1 MSLFW
6 RIFALNALVLGGAT
20 ALLLWAPVTVSV
32 PVLLTEAVILLGGL
46 GVMLVANAALLRIGL
61 APLDRLTRQ
70 MTTVDLL
77 RPGGRLPVPGHGGVG
92 ELIAG
97 FNDMV
102 ERLEAE
108 RAASSARALDAQES
122 ERRRIAQELHD
133 EVGQSMTA
141 VLLTLKRAADHS
153 GGPVREDVRLAQET
167 TRASLDE
174 VRRLARRLRPGVLE
188 DLGLVSALT
197 ALASEFATHTGLRV
211 RRRFDSGLPA
221 LDRMSELVV
230 YRVAQESLTNV
241 ARHAEARHV
250 TVELSGTAGSVTLT
264 VSDDGR
270 GVGLARDGAGIRGMR
285 ERALLLG
292 AAFEIRPLPGG
303 GSAVRLTVP
312 VPAAPVASVPA
323 AHASVPA
330 APAAHASAP
339 AAPVAPAA
347 PAAPEE
353 GLP

>member
-6 RIFALNALVLGGAT
+6 RIFALNALVLGVAT

-46 GVMLVANAALLRIGL
+46 GVMLVANAALLRVGL

-70 MTTVDLL
+70 MATVDLL

-92 ELIAG
+92 ELIHT
-97 FNDMV
+97 FNEMI

-108 RAASSARALDAQES
+108 RAASSARALNAQES

-141 VLLTLKRAADHS
+141 VLLTLKRAADQS
-153 GGPVREDVRLAQET
+153 GGPLRDDMRLAQET
-167 TRASLDE
+167 TRSSLDE

-197 ALASEFATHTGLRV
+197 SLAVEFATHTGLRV
-211 RRRFDSGLPA
+211 ERRFGAGLPG
-221 LDRMSELVV
+221 LDRVGELVV

-241 ARHAEARHV
+241 ARHAEAGNV
-250 TVELSGTAGSVTLT
+250 TLELTSTPGAVTLT
-264 VSDDGR
+264 VTDDGR

-292 AAFEIRPLPGG
+292 ASLDIGATGRGG
-303 GSAVRLTVP
+303 TRVRLTVP
-312 VPAAPVASVPA
+312 VAPL
-323 AHASVPA
+323 
-330 APAAHASAP
+330 APL
-339 AAPVAPAA
+339 A